1 MVQRFQFCIRNLFSE
16 FFDFQLGKL
25 ELLILLFEPYFQ
37 HFNFV
42 VALSDVLGQLCHF
55 MQVLVLGL
63 LILVLEIF
71 NLIVNT
77 F

>member
-1 MVQRFQFCIRNLFSE
+1 MIQRFQFCIRNLFPE
-16 FFDFQLGKL
+16 LFDFQLGKL

-55 MQVLVLGL
+55 LQVLFFCL